1 MDEVLR
7 GNSVKNADIPKRLL
21 TVAMVLIMAAF
32 AAVMIM
38 VGISNFMEADIFSGL
53 IYSLMAVVDIA
64 LIAMGLR
71 ESAAKVTGKS
81 KCNPSK
87 KYVNARVNV
96 G

>member
-53 IYSLMAVVDIA
+53 I
-64 LIAMGLR
+64 
-71 ESAAKVTGKS
+71 
-81 KCNPSK
+81 
-87 KYVNARVNV
+87 
-96 G
+96 

>member
-71 ESAAKVTGKS
+71 ESA
-81 KCNPSK
+81 
-87 KYVNARVNV
+87 VNRESA
-96 G
+96 

>member
-53 IYSLMAVVDIA
+53 IYSLMAVVDLA

-71 ESAAKVTGKS
+71 ESA
-81 KCNPSK
+81 
-87 KYVNARVNV
+87 VNRESA
-96 G
+96 

>member
-21 TVAMVLIMAAF
+21 TVAMLLIMAAF

-71 ESAAKVTGKS
+71 ESAANRES
-81 KCNPSK
+81 
-87 KYVNARVNV
+87 A
-96 G
+96 

>member
-7 GNSVKNADIPKRLL
+7 GNNVKNVDIPKRLF

-53 IYSLMAVVDIA
+53 IYSMMAIVDVA
-64 LIAMGLR
+64 LITMGLR
-71 ESAAKVTGKS
+71 ESA
-81 KCNPSK
+81 
-87 KYVNARVNV
+87 VNRESA
-96 G
+96 

>member
-38 VGISNFMEADIFSGL
+38 VGISNCMEADIFSGL

-71 ESAAKVTGKS
+71 ESAANRES
-81 KCNPSK
+81 
-87 KYVNARVNV
+87 A
-96 G
+96 

>member
-7 GNSVKNADIPKRLL
+7 GNNVKNVDIPKRLF
-21 TVAMVLIMAAF
+21 TVAMVLVMAAF

-53 IYSLMAVVDIA
+53 IYSLMAIVDIV

-71 ESAAKVTGKS
+71 ESASDRESA
-81 KCNPSK
+81 
-87 KYVNARVNV
+87 
-96 G
+96 

>member
-7 GNSVKNADIPKRLL
+7 GNNVKNVDIPKRLF
-21 TVAMVLIMAAF
+21 TVAMVLVMAAF

-53 IYSLMAVVDIA
+53 IYSLMAVVDIV

-71 ESAAKVTGKS
+71 ESATNRESA
-81 KCNPSK
+81 
-87 KYVNARVNV
+87 
-96 G
+96 

>member
-38 VGISNFMEADIFSGL
+38 VGISNFMETDIFSGL

-71 ESAAKVTGKS
+71 ESAANRES
-81 KCNPSK
+81 
-87 KYVNARVNV
+87 A
-96 G
+96 

>member
-7 GNSVKNADIPKRLL
+7 GNNVKNVDIPKRLF
-21 TVAMVLIMAAF
+21 TVALVLIMAAF

-53 IYSLMAVVDIA
+53 IYSLMAIVDIV

-71 ESAAKVTGKS
+71 ESAANRES
-81 KCNPSK
+81 
-87 KYVNARVNV
+87 A
-96 G
+96 

>member
-53 IYSLMAVVDIA
+53 IYSLMAVVDIV

-71 ESAAKVTGKS
+71 ESAANRES
-81 KCNPSK
+81 
-87 KYVNARVNV
+87 A
-96 G
+96 

>member
-38 VGISNFMEADIFSGL
+38 VGISNFMETDIFSGL
-53 IYSLMAVVDIA
+53 IYSLMAVVDIV

-71 ESAAKVTGKS
+71 ESAANRES
-81 KCNPSK
+81 
-87 KYVNARVNV
+87 A
-96 G
+96 

>member
-7 GNSVKNADIPKRLL
+7 GNNVKNVDIPKRLF
-21 TVAMVLIMAAF
+21 TVALVLIMAAF

-38 VGISNFMEADIFSGL
+38 VGISNFIETDIFSGL

-71 ESAAKVTGKS
+71 ESAANRES
-81 KCNPSK
+81 
-87 KYVNARVNV
+87 A
-96 G
+96 

>member
-38 VGISNFMEADIFSGL
+38 VGISNFMETDIFSGL
-53 IYSLMAVVDIA
+53 IYSLMAIVDIA

-71 ESAAKVTGKS
+71 ESA
-81 KCNPSK
+81 
-87 KYVNARVNV
+87 VNRESA
-96 G
+96 

>member
-81 KCNPSK
+81 KCNPS
-87 KYVNARVNV
+87 
-96 G
+96 

>member
-1 MDEVLR
+1 MDEVLS

-71 ESAAKVTGKS
+71 ESA
-81 KCNPSK
+81 
-87 KYVNARVNV
+87 VNRESA
-96 G
+96 